1 MKKEITISEQN
12 IDMDKLYKNSVE
24 LIKYARSLA
33 SNQVNI
39 IQLMTYY
46 SLGKWIV
53 DVQQNGNERAEYGKQ
68 IIKNLSEK
76 LNQEFG
82 KGFSVS
88 TLEKSRMFYLL
99 YKDRISETLFTEFAL
114 KKSQTVFTIFEKDE
128 PFKVSWSHYLQLMR
142 IENAEERAFYE
153 IGNYWCL
160 TKMIFL

>member
-1 MKKEITISEQN
+1 M
-12 IDMDKLYKNSVE
+12 
-24 LIKYARSLA
+24 
-33 SNQVNI
+33 
-39 IQLMTYY
+39 
-46 SLGKWIV
+46 

-142 IENAEERAFYE
+142 LGCKFTIKKN
-153 IGNYWCL
+153 
-160 TKMIFL
+160 